1 MRNLKRVLSLA
12 LASVMLLGMMVI
24 GAGAADKTYADLT
37 DSDQIS
43 NTEAVALLVDLGIIQ
58 GKPDGSYAP
67 TEIVDRATMAKLIC
81 TMIMGD
87 IDQNLYK
94 GTKTDLTDV
103 DSHWAEGYIKYC
115 YSNNIITGD
124 GQGHFFPNEPVTV
137 VQAAKML
144 LVALG
149 YNAADRGYQN
159 DANWSV
165 NIMKDAM
172 STVNDSNKTVSLTNG
187 ISVKASDSLT
197 RDNAAQMIF
206 NTLFAKTVTPN
217 YQWDMGNQYI
227 QSYTPGSS
235 LAATTFG
242 GLTRFTGILTSAAP
256 GATAITAPK
265 SASGTTLTTSVTG
278 LSASA
283 ADVGK
288 NVAFYTRGDAANAPL
303 VSSTVVGA
311 DSTVLYTDTL
321 GNTVE
326 AMVKTAATKQVEPED
341 ASVATTFG
349 ITSFVVNGVAG
360 KAVTDINALTAGSK
374 IEYIDTDG
382 NGKVDTV
389 SGTSYTLSKVS
400 NKVEAKGDTPAYLT
414 ITGATGTSYNDAHA
428 ANKIEA
434 KYAEGFDAVAKGDYV
449 LYNESNGKIYLQP
462 VTVVEGA
469 MTSYNVS
476 KSTVTVDGTVYG
488 VSDQTVDSVVS
499 APTKA
504 ANAYGTSYSYT
515 TVDGTAAKF
524 LLDANG
530 YVLATT
536 GIATA
541 ANYAVIMRVGVTTT
555 SGDVMGNGAGKTVS
569 MVVAL
574 PDGTVETLTAASS
587 LVTEIYKTSGN
598 TMVTDDTGSGVAV
611 TTAFDNF
618 FEDKNNSASTFNI
631 DVKATASQTPV
642 LVTYSVNDKN
652 EVTAVSAAGTKTTTS
667 GFKAGNA
674 TIAANAAYIGSDTQ
688 VVIATVEVVN
698 GVNTVVTKTYTG
710 YSSLPTVDSG
720 SDITYVLKSGSTI
733 ADLVYVNAQPASTAA
748 KDMFYVLSADKEVG
762 AKYTT
767 ISVAINGEKK
777 ALQIA
782 NGTSGLSSI
791 ATGEV
796 YTYTVNSDGIED
808 TLSKVDAGSASTPAL
823 VTGKTVSI
831 AESSY
836 VVTNDTTALR
846 YFASNVQVY
855 DVSVAG
861 EVSTGTLAANDTIS
875 FVLENNTATAKI
887 LAVYITAHA

>member
-414 ITGATGTSYNDAHA
+414 ITGVTGTSYNDAHA

-488 VSDQTVDSVVS
+488 VSDQTVESVVS
-499 APTKA
+499 ELTKVV
-504 ANAYGTSYSYT
+504 NVYDTSYNYT

-574 PDGTVETLTAASS
+574 PDGTVETLSAAAT
-587 LVTEIYKTSGN
+587 LVTEIYKASGN
-598 TMVTDDTGSGVAV
+598 TMVTDGNTGSG
-611 TTAFDNF
+611 TTAFDHF
-618 FEDKNNSASTFNI
+618 FKDSDAASNNTWNI
-631 DVKATASQTPV
+631 EPISTASQTPV

-652 EVTAVSAAGTKTTTS
+652 EVTAVSAAGVTTTTS

-674 TIAANAAYIGSDTQ
+674 TIAANTAYIGSDTQ

-710 YSSLPTVDSG
+710 YSSLPTVDSV

-796 YTYTVNSDGIED
+796 YTYTVNSDGIVD

>member
-103 DSHWAEGYIKYC
+103 DGHWAEGYIKYC

-414 ITGATGTSYNDAHA
+414 ITGVTGTSYNDAHA

-488 VSDQTVDSVVS
+488 VSDQTVESVVS
-499 APTKA
+499 ELTKVV
-504 ANAYGTSYSYT
+504 NVYGTSYNYT

-598 TMVTDDTGSGVAV
+598 TMVTDGNTGSG
-611 TTAFDNF
+611 TTAFDHF
-618 FEDKNNSASTFNI
+618 FKDSDGAINSTWNI
-631 DVKATASQTPV
+631 EPISTASQTPV

-652 EVTAVSAAGTKTTTS
+652 EVTAVSAAGVTTTTS

-674 TIAANAAYIGSDTQ
+674 TIAANTAYIGSDTQ

-710 YSSLPTVDSG
+710 YSSLPTVADS

-733 ADLVYVNAQPASTAA
+733 ADLVYVNAQPTSTAA

-796 YTYTVNSDGIED
+796 YTYTVNSDGIVD
-808 TLSKVDAGSASTPAL
+808 TLSKVNAGSASTATL

-861 EVSTGTLAANDTIS
+861 EVSTGTLAAGDTIS
-875 FVLENNTATAKI
+875 FVLENNTASAKI